1 MQLDQMTLLREK
13 INKVV
18 LLTKKLKDEN
28 DSLKKELGI
37 ANQKLRD
44 LESTDLATRFDFEEK
59 EKAIK
64 GVLALLDG
72 MLSEDESTEDFS
84 LEKEEEALK
93 YLAGDQEP

>member
-37 ANQKLRD
+37 ANQKLKD
-44 LESTDLATRFDFEEK
+44 LETTDLATRFDSEER
-59 EKAIK
+59 ERAIR
-64 GVLALLDG
+64 GALALLDS
-72 MLSEDESTEDFS
+72 MLLDNGNSEDLS

>member
-18 LLTKKLKDEN
+18 LLTKSLKEQN
-28 DSLKKELGI
+28 DSLKKELEV

-44 LESTDLATRFDFEEK
+44 LETTDLATRFDFEEK
-59 EKAIK
+59 EKMIK
-64 GVLALLDG
+64 GVLALLDD
-72 MLSEDESTEDFS
+72 MLLEEDSFEISS
-84 LEKEEEALK
+84 LEKEEEALR